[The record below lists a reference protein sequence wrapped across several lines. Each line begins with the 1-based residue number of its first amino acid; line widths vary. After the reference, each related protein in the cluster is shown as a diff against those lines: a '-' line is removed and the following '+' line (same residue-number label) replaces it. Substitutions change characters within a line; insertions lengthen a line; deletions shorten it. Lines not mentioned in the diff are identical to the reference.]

1 MTRHR
6 GHCDVLCE
14 TELAWPCTTAGQT
27 KATRVVRLLA
37 EDTIEASILKYQ
49 QRKLTAGGA
58 ASADEDSV
66 LPQQD
71 VDATTLA
78 TLMRDHPAPPT
89 PK

>member
-1 MTRHR
+1 M
-6 GHCDVLCE
+6 
-14 TELAWPCTTAGQT
+14 
-27 KATRVVRLLA
+27 VRLLV

-58 ASADEDSV
+58 SADDTV

-78 TLMRDHPAPPT
+78 TLMRDHPPPPAP
-89 PK
+89 KSK